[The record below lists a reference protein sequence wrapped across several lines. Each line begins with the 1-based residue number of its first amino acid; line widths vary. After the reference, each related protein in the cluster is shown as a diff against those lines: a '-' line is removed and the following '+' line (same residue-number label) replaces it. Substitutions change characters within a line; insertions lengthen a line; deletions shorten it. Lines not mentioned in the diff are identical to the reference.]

1 MPRTKKS
8 ELENSPEKKAAS
20 KTASKTSQK
29 KAPAKK
35 PAEKKSVIKTESPK
49 RSTKKTAS
57 KTSARTSK
65 TSVSAAAKP
74 KSKPKTAVKKA
85 PSKTSASTQETK
97 AVQTAK
103 AVKTPKA
110 ITTAKAVKT
119 AKAVSEENLDFQIEQ
134 RNKEIAA
141 LLKDYSTEAEISEKP
156 AEKKPGIQNSAFFK
170 KYFKIAASVLVL
182 IIILLLV
189 IGRCSNS
196 GGNAFEKERQ
206 NTISLVKKY
215 MDKGQYEP
223 AMDLLNGLLIKNAD
237 DEEVQEL
244 LDRLIELKA
253 IKDAENSAMAN
264 GMSNGSVPY
273 DINIDTNG
281 ITNAFRD
288 SIDSMSKELSAAN
301 EANAKNQEVINRLL
315 EAQRQE
321 ELERQSQKKA
331 LEEQKAKEAAIQKAQ
346 EEELARQNKKN
357 AEKIEKINE
366 LITLGNASLNTGK
379 NDDAI
384 KKYEE
389 AVKLLP
395 LDQGEPK
402 FSASKYSEI
411 ASNLYDA
418 AEREN
423 NPEVKNFLMQKA
435 VSYAQKAIDK
445 DSGNAKSH
453 FILAM
458 NAEKNKDSQTAERE
472 LELAVKNDSGNYLYY
487 YYLGRRQY
495 LNKKYSEARTSF
507 ISSIKLKSDFD
518 SSHYNLGITCKKLN
532 LSQEALS
539 SFRKAYS
546 VNPQHAKAYLEE
558 ARILDSVYANSD
570 GAIKAYNKVL
580 EIEPDNMPALKECGS
595 VYAKADNYV
604 KAESYFRRAV
614 AKTGSKADPMLY
626 FNLSTVLYNQNK
638 IQDAEKYALEAYNS
652 KDMLNSNSE
661 KAKIVYNYALIV
673 GTAGN
678 QNKSIEL
685 YNEVLKL
692 NPSHTKAK
700 INLGIMFMEMTPPE
714 TDTALLF
721 LTQAYKED
729 DKNFEVNNNLGNAY
743 LLKKEYKDAVNYYLK
758 ASKINPKDVEVK
770 QNLAKAYAESGQF
783 DNAKVTYEDVIAQS
797 PDSFDTYIE
806 LAKVCIALKD
816 NSSAEGYLTAL
827 QTKKPEYKASEVK
840 SLLAAIKN

>member
-20 KTASKTSQK
+20 KTASKTAQK
-29 KAPAKK
+29 KPPAKK
-35 PAEKKSVIKTESPK
+35 PAEKKSVTKTESPQS
-49 RSTKKTAS
+49 STKKTAA
-57 KTSARTSK
+57 KTTARTSAGTSK
-65 TSVSAAAKP
+65 TSVSSAVAKP
-74 KSKPKTAVKKA
+74 KTTATKTTAKTASTTAKKT
-85 PSKTSASTQETK
+85 PSKQAGSSQGAK
-97 AVQTAK
+97 AVQ
-103 AVKTPKA
+103 
-110 ITTAKAVKT
+110 
-119 AKAVSEENLDFQIEQ
+119 EENLDLEIEQ
-134 RNKEIAA
+134 RNKEISA
-141 LLKDYSTEAEISEKP
+141 LLKDYSAEAEISEKP
-156 AEKKPGIQNSAFFK
+156 AEKKPGVQNSTFFK
-170 KYFKIAASVLVL
+170 KYFKIAAAVLVL
-182 IIILLLV
+182 LIILLLL

-253 IKDAENSAMAN
+253 IKDAENSAMSN

-288 SIDSMSKELSAAN
+288 SIDSMSRELSAAN
-301 EANAKNQEVINRLL
+301 EANAKNQEAINRLL

-331 LEEQKAKEAAIQKAQ
+331 LEEQKAKEAAMQKAQ

-366 LITLGNASLNTGK
+366 LIKLGNASLNTGK

-507 ISSIKLKSDFD
+507 ISSIKLKGDFD

-539 SFRKAYS
+539 SFRKAYG

-580 EIEPDNMPALKECGS
+580 EIEPDNMSALKECGS
-595 VYAKADNYV
+595 VYAKVGNYA

-626 FNLSTVLYNQNK
+626 YNLSTVLYNQNK

-652 KDMLNSNSE
+652 KDLLNSNSE

-743 LLKKEYKDAVNYYLK
+743 LLKKQYKDAVNYYLK

-783 DNAKVTYEDVIAQS
+783 DNAKVTYEEVIAQS

>member
-35 PAEKKSVIKTESPK
+35 PAEKKSVTKTESPK
-49 RSTKKTAS
+49 RSTKKAAS
-57 KTSARTSK
+57 KTPV
-65 TSVSAAAKP
+65 SVSA
-74 KSKPKTAVKKA
+74 KSKPKTIAKKT

-97 AVQTAK
+97 AV
-103 AVKTPKA
+103 
-110 ITTAKAVKT
+110 KT
-119 AKAVSEENLDFQIEQ
+119 AKAISEENLDFQIEQ

-141 LLKDYSTEAEISEKP
+141 LLKDYSTEAGTIEKNSEK
-156 AEKKPGIQNSAFFK
+156 KNGLQNSDFLK
-170 KYFKIAASVLVL
+170 KYLKIGAAILCLV
-182 IIILLLV
+182 IILLFA
-189 IGRCSNS
+189 ISRCSNS
-196 GGNAFEKERQ
+196 SGNAFEKERQ

-673 GTAGN
+673 GSTGN

>member
-57 KTSARTSK
+57 KTSARTAK
-65 TSVSAAAKP
+65 TSVSAVLA
-74 KSKPKTAVKKA
+74 KSKPKTITKKT
-85 PSKTSASTQETK
+85 PSKPSASTQETK

-141 LLKDYSTEAEISEKP
+141 LLKDYSTEAVTIEKTSEK
-156 AEKKPGIQNSAFFK
+156 KNRLQNSDFLK
-170 KYFKIAASVLVL
+170 KYLKIGATILCLV
-182 IIILLLV
+182 IILLFA
-189 IGRCSNS
+189 ISRCSNS